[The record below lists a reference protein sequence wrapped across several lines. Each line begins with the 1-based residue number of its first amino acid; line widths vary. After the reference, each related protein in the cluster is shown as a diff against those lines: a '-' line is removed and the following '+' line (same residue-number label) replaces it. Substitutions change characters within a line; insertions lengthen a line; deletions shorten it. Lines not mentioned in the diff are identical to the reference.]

1 MNTYY
6 LNNNGSRW
14 VVVDN
19 NNKRVQMTFSCKSG
33 AKVTRRVKYFE
44 SFGNFGLCAISWKGK
59 LIKVFPDTLL
69 VD

>member
-14 VVVDN
+14 IVKMDN
-19 NNKRVQMTFSCKSG
+19 NRHVQMTFTTESG
-33 AKVTRRVKYFE
+33 TKVTRRVKYFE
-44 SFGNFGLCAISWKGK
+44 SFGNFGLCAISYQGK

>member
-14 VVVDN
+14 IVMDN
-19 NNKRVQMTFSCKSG
+19 NRRVQMTFTTKSG
-33 AKVTRRVKYFE
+33 TEVKRRVKYFE

-69 VD
+69 EG